1 MRAEL
6 THAFELLR
14 RRDPQA
20 VEQAIE
26 LLQNTVFSFSMTV
39 CGHKEDAEDTMQE
52 VLLKSVPYL
61 ERFDSPA
68 ALSTWLYKVA
78 RNRCWM
84 SRRRSKFAPRE
95 HLSLEELMP
104 DADEMQQLAAL
115 PAASGSQEKAA
126 IATQEL
132 ARVQQAILKV
142 PPSYRLVLVLHDVEE
157 LSTGE
162 IAQVLN
168 LTEGNVRIRLH
179 RARLFLRKQLAQHT
193 APEFISNAPKG
204 AVNGGGKGSRNR
216 EGRTC
221 SPRCKQIFRNLSEYL
236 DGALDETLC
245 SELER
250 HMSGCKPCQSFLD
263 SLRNSVEHTHSIPRQ
278 SPDAHVSAAARA
290 QMRRQSK
297 QGAEPRIG
305 RAER

>member
-6 THAFELLR
+6 TQAFELLR
-14 RRDPQA
+14 SRDPLA

-39 CGHKEDAEDTMQE
+39 CGHREDAEDTMQE

-61 ERFDSPA
+61 GRFDSPA

-84 SRRRSKFAPRE
+84 SRRQSKFAPRE
-95 HLSLEELMP
+95 HLSIEELMP
-104 DADEMQQLAAL
+104 DADEIQQLAAA
-115 PAASGSQEKAA
+115 PAAGVSPEKAA

-132 ARVQQAILKV
+132 TRVQQAILRV

-179 RARLFLRKQLAQHT
+179 RARLFLRKQLAQLT
-193 APEFISNAPKG
+193 APESSSHSPQG
-204 AVNGGGKGSRNR
+204 AVQRNVSHDEQR
-216 EGRTC
+216 QGRAC
-221 SPRCKQIFRNLSEYL
+221 SSRCKQIFRNLSEYL
-236 DGALDETLC
+236 DGVLDETLC

-250 HMSGCKPCQSFLD
+250 HMSGCRPCQGFLD
-263 SLRNSVEHTHSIPRQ
+263 SLRISVEHTHLIPRQ
-278 SPDAHVSAAARA
+278 LPDAHVSAAARA
-290 QMRRQSK
+290 QMRRKSK
-297 QGAEPRIG
+297 QGTEPRI
-305 RAER
+305 RLAER